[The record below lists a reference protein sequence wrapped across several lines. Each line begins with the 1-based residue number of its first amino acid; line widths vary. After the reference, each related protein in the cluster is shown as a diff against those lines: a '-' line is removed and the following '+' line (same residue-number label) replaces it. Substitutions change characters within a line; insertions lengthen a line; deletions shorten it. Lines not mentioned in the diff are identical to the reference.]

1 MKKTIAGVSLVLT
14 AVVLFSSCAG
24 GATVPSGE
32 RVFNLNA
39 IEIKG
44 GTDGIV
50 PPDINPETRGK
61 TYGFTGPG
69 DYDSSNPNKWQVASY
84 QFNPSAMTVF
94 EGDRVKLVL
103 FVTNGDVH
111 KDSVI
116 DPDGNIV
123 VAETEHNRGRLY
135 EITFNADKPGM
146 YKLRC
151 SEHKENMNA
160 VITVVPND

>member
-1 MKKTIAGVSLVLT
+1 MKKTFVGVSLILV
-14 AVVLFSSCAG
+14 AMVMFSSCAG

-44 GTDGIV
+44 ATDGIA
-50 PPDINPETRGK
+50 PPDINPERLGK
-61 TYGFTGPG
+61 TYGFKGPG
-69 DYDSSNPNKWQVASY
+69 DYDSSNPKKWQVASY

-94 EGDRVKLVL
+94 QGDRVKLILMVI
-103 FVTNGDVH
+103 NGNVH
-111 KDSVI
+111 KDSII

-135 EITFNADKPGM
+135 EITFNADKAGM
-146 YKLRC
+146 YILRC
-151 SEHKENMNA
+151 AEHKENMNA
-160 VITVVPND
+160 VITVVPNS

>member
-1 MKKTIAGVSLVLT
+1 MKKTIVS
-14 AVVLFSSCAG
+14 VVLGVGALALLAGCAG
-24 GATVPSGE
+24 APSVPSGE

-44 GTDGIV
+44 ATDSLA
-50 PPDINPETRGK
+50 PPEINPERLGK
-61 TYGFTGPG
+61 TYGFKGPG

-94 EGDRVKLVL
+94 QGDRVKLIL
-103 FVTNGDVH
+103 FVVNGNVH
-111 KDSVI
+111 KDSII

-135 EITFNADKPGM
+135 EITFNADKAGM
-146 YKLRC
+146 YTLRC
-151 SEHKENMNA
+151 EEHKENMRA
-160 VITVVPND
+160 IITVVPN

>member
-1 MKKTIAGVSLVLT
+1 MKKVVVVVVFGLTVLALLAG
-14 AVVLFSSCAG
+14 CAG
-24 GATVPSGE
+24 GVAKVPSGE

-44 GTDGIV
+44 ATDGIA
-50 PPDINPETRGK
+50 PPDINPERLGK
-61 TYGFTGPG
+61 TYGFKGPG

-94 EGDRVKLVL
+94 QGDRVKLILMVI
-103 FVTNGDVH
+103 NGNVH
-111 KDSVI
+111 KDSII

-135 EITFNADKPGM
+135 EITFNADKAGM
-146 YKLRC
+146 YILRC
-151 SEHKENMNA
+151 DEHKDNMNA
-160 VITVVPND
+160 VITVVPN